1 MPVIYAEV
9 ITIALVTLNEHS
21 SGTCVI
27 RVACPTV
34 IRGNQ
39 SVFNVGVEGVLIVI
53 SLSVGWEE
61 LTFADRWLGP
71 MRCSGKL

>member
-1 MPVIYAEV
+1 MNYAEV

-34 IRGNQ
+34 VRGNQ
-39 SVFNVGVEGVLIVI
+39 SVFNVGVE
-53 SLSVGWEE
+53 EE
-61 LTFADRWLGP
+61 LTFADRWLCP